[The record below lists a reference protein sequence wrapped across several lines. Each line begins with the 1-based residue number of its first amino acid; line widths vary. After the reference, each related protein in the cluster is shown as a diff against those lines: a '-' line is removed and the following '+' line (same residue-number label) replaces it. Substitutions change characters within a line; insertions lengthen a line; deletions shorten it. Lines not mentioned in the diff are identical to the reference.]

1 MRSLLFIVASLNVL
15 FSSTPAGLP
24 IKVSKEVHSHSVVL
38 PQPQDD
44 PAKIQILGGDRESNA
59 TKPVLLAEG
68 GAAAGS
74 STTNGV
80 FPTDVNGFPETIN
93 QFTQQQTDKGGT
105 ESTFILKE
113 GNTPKFVLKKV
124 AENGA
129 KIDQF
134 KEEVLADAIYQAI
147 GKAEP
152 SFGILVPKF
161 QIRLDQGKLS
171 RITEYLPGDDLGI
184 ANTDALRLQSVN
196 IARGFVVDAFM
207 ANWDLVVSGGKNLR
221 FSGGEIYRMDNGG
234 SLRYR
239 ATGELKATTGYDF
252 STAVNDL
259 YTLRGQKS
267 PLNQNLPAST
277 DGKNF
282 YGNLTQAD
290 ILKQIE
296 KLVALQEVILK
307 TADQYNDWL
316 NIKDYAKLKSNLI
329 NRLES
334 LKAYYYDQVQP
345 VTQYELAHP
354 FAVAIANKSF
364 VSILMVATGTDGRKK
379 VLLAKSVRNDWWS
392 NFGVEADNTDKTL
405 LNAAVSEV
413 DEESMRIYQASPDDL
428 VDAPS
433 HDLIKGGNTTD
444 ALHRMYLMN
453 VDYKEPAIFM
463 EELNKPIGGSN
474 GKYRDFDWV
483 DVEVLLALVHSNL
496 DTENDEHNEKQ
507 YALRVDNKEIYIH
520 HPLMDMLRQA
530 PVVAWLEALAANSQV
545 PKVHTQGSIGCPR
558 PTNVT
563 DGAAAS
569 SSTALVSTLVPAAT
583 ITYPNP
589 PFFDPRAEDEENIH
603 KLFSNLNAEPTCVHE
618 DVLTSQKLPKQTA
631 TDAYLKWSLEQQ
643 ARQSY
648 VTNND
653 LQNVYLFLQHV
664 STTPN
669 SKSYFQEF
677 SPTAAVTNYRK
688 VILSAMQKERE
699 MPDWFVF
706 YHTLQDKMAFIYDII
721 TAIKCYL
728 QLKSPSNDSEFS
740 IYYLRA
746 FDASFKGLRNVEAFV
761 ADQVKKQ
768 NKDFSKLDNYEGDF
782 NEKGISTNINLFGNP
797 NTDTSSTFDLLHEDS
812 SVRAPVYE
820 NLLRNILFQ
829 FGLTNTKKYFDL
841 FERYFGTDSQNQLL
855 QIFINPAVVDDIVY
869 LSGTMGKGLYQNF
882 AEQKADLNPNKFLTK
897 LRENPEEAN
906 HILEPLRSDL
916 NSIQARI
923 FLRPSIML
931 DPHKVQIRRHFKK
944 IPKSG
949 YLKAL
954 RDMVKNDLTQWLQQH
969 NPLSPALLN
978 SSSSSSS
985 SSLASSASSKEYPA
999 NLQRLYRRIQLNAQ
1013 KVYETITA
1021 ETQYVDL
1028 LRNDNVNGI
1037 EQILELNPNFDLF
1050 KSIASTAYQSGQGK
1064 SQIYPAELLGK
1075 APKISAMI
1083 LSKYINQVKS
1093 HIEDAKNSNDYEKM
1107 NAYLIWCQY
1116 LVTISDQLYKQAEEL
1131 AAECIKSKITREN
1144 AFALFKALIAKNQF
1158 NEAQKSATEGINSP
1172 DSSVRDTACKLLE
1185 MLVEKGQFEAA
1196 KKAVVECIKSKDKL
1210 ISAKALILSKA
1221 LIEIGQF
1228 DTKDEIYKAVVQ
1240 TATKE
1245 INSPYPPVAAYNL
1258 FKVLIEKGQFE
1269 EVKEVAT
1276 KAIEMAY
1283 PDTAFKLFDVF
1294 IEKGQFDLVAEVLA
1308 IGVEHGFNYEVR
1320 KKACILLADLV
1331 TEKDQFIT
1339 KTQFDLAAKA
1349 AVEVI
1354 SNQDHG
1360 VIESAFKLLEALV
1373 VKGMSFDLAAKAA
1386 VKVITEEIS
1395 NRDYP
1400 VIESAFKLLEAL
1412 VAKDQGFKEA
1422 IEAAKAGIASGIAGI
1437 SGLKLFVQLFTKDQG
1452 FKEAIDVA
1460 KAGIASTNNAV
1471 KGLSII
1477 LFTKLVE
1484 KDQGIA
1490 EARKAVEESVPD
1502 NNKIVGDYAQR
1513 LKGMLNRPNVAQSS
1527 EVHK

>member
-1 MRSLLFIVASLNVL
+1 M
-15 FSSTPAGLP
+15 
-24 IKVSKEVHSHSVVL
+24 
-38 PQPQDD
+38 
-44 PAKIQILGGDRESNA
+44 
-59 TKPVLLAEG
+59 
-68 GAAAGS
+68 
-74 STTNGV
+74 
-80 FPTDVNGFPETIN
+80 
-93 QFTQQQTDKGGT
+93 
-105 ESTFILKE
+105 
-113 GNTPKFVLKKV
+113 
-124 AENGA
+124 
-129 KIDQF
+129 
-134 KEEVLADAIYQAI
+134 
-147 GKAEP
+147 
-152 SFGILVPKF
+152 
-161 QIRLDQGKLS
+161 
-171 RITEYLPGDDLGI
+171 
-184 ANTDALRLQSVN
+184 
-196 IARGFVVDAFM
+196 
-207 ANWDLVVSGGKNLR
+207 
-221 FSGGEIYRMDNGG
+221 
-234 SLRYR
+234 
-239 ATGELKATTGYDF
+239 
-252 STAVNDL
+252 
-259 YTLRGQKS
+259 
-267 PLNQNLPAST
+267 
-277 DGKNF
+277 
-282 YGNLTQAD
+282 
-290 ILKQIE
+290 
-296 KLVALQEVILK
+296 
-307 TADQYNDWL
+307 
-316 NIKDYAKLKSNLI
+316 
-329 NRLES
+329 
-334 LKAYYYDQVQP
+334 
-345 VTQYELAHP
+345 
-354 FAVAIANKSF
+354 
-364 VSILMVATGTDGRKK
+364 
-379 VLLAKSVRNDWWS
+379 
-392 NFGVEADNTDKTL
+392 
-405 LNAAVSEV
+405 
-413 DEESMRIYQASPDDL
+413 
-428 VDAPS
+428 
-433 HDLIKGGNTTD
+433 
-444 ALHRMYLMN
+444 
-453 VDYKEPAIFM
+453 
-463 EELNKPIGGSN
+463 
-474 GKYRDFDWV
+474 
-483 DVEVLLALVHSNL
+483 
-496 DTENDEHNEKQ
+496 
-507 YALRVDNKEIYIH
+507 
-520 HPLMDMLRQA
+520 
-530 PVVAWLEALAANSQV
+530 
-545 PKVHTQGSIGCPR
+545 
-558 PTNVT
+558 
-563 DGAAAS
+563 
-569 SSTALVSTLVPAAT
+569 
-583 ITYPNP
+583 
-589 PFFDPRAEDEENIH
+589 
-603 KLFSNLNAEPTCVHE
+603 
-618 DVLTSQKLPKQTA
+618 
-631 TDAYLKWSLEQQ
+631 
-643 ARQSY
+643 
-648 VTNND
+648 
-653 LQNVYLFLQHV
+653 
-664 STTPN
+664 
-669 SKSYFQEF
+669 
-677 SPTAAVTNYRK
+677 
-688 VILSAMQKERE
+688 
-699 MPDWFVF
+699 
-706 YHTLQDKMAFIYDII
+706 
-721 TAIKCYL
+721 
-728 QLKSPSNDSEFS
+728 
-740 IYYLRA
+740 
-746 FDASFKGLRNVEAFV
+746 
-761 ADQVKKQ
+761 
-768 NKDFSKLDNYEGDF
+768 
-782 NEKGISTNINLFGNP
+782 
-797 NTDTSSTFDLLHEDS
+797 
-812 SVRAPVYE
+812 
-820 NLLRNILFQ
+820 
-829 FGLTNTKKYFDL
+829 

-882 AEQKADLNPNKFLTK
+882 AEQKADLNPNKFLTT
-897 LRENPEEAN
+897 LRKKPEEAN

-916 NSIQARI
+916 NNIQARI

-931 DPHKVQIRRHFKK
+931 DPHKVKIVRHFKK
-944 IPKSG
+944 APKSG
-949 YLKAL
+949 YLEAL
-954 RDMVKNDLTQWLQQH
+954 RAMIREDLGQWLH
-969 NPLSPALLN
+969 MRYKLPPSLLASASSLASSAN
-978 SSSSSSS
+978 TSSSSSS
-985 SSLASSASSKEYPA
+985 SSLESSASSKEYRA
-999 NLQRLYRRIQLNAQ
+999 DLQRSFRRLEIG
-1013 KVYETITA
+1013 KGKGYETRTA
-1021 ETQYVDL
+1021 ETQYVDF

-1037 EQILELNPNFDLF
+1037 EQILEQNPNFNLF

-1437 SGLKLFVQLFTKDQG
+1437 SGLKLFVQLFTK
-1452 FKEAIDVA
+1452 
-1460 KAGIASTNNAV
+1460 
-1471 KGLSII
+1471 
-1477 LFTKLVE
+1477 LVE